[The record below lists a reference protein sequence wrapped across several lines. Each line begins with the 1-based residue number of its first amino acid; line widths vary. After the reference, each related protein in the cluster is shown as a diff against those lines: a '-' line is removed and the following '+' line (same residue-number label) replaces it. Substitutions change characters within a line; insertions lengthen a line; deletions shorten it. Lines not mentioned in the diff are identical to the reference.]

1 MEQQGLSDERAR
13 PGPGSAL
20 YVLVA
25 TAAFLSELA
34 LLAVL
39 GVAGWHF
46 GGGGLLSLAL
56 AVLAP
61 ALAVL
66 LWSIWVAP
74 SAAHRLGDPPRLILQ
89 IALFVAAAVLAG
101 RAGHPVLGIVVAAVG
116 VVVFSASRL
125 VDGGRDSA
133 GRHTT

>member
-1 MEQQGLSDERAR
+1 MQNQGT
-13 PGPGSAL
+13 

-25 TAAFLSELA
+25 AAAFLSELA

-66 LWSIWVAP
+66 LWSVWVAP
-74 SAAHRLGDPPRLILQ
+74 TAAHRLGDPPRLILQ
-89 IALFVAAAVLAG
+89 IVLFVVAAALAG
-101 RAGHPVLGIVVAAVG
+101 LAGHTVWG
-116 VVVFSASRL
+116 VVVAGAGVIAFSASRL
-125 VDGGRDSA
+125 VDGGRNSA
-133 GRHTT
+133 GRPTT

>member
-1 MEQQGLSDERAR
+1 MQNQGT
-13 PGPGSAL
+13 

-25 TAAFLSELA
+25 AAAFLSELA

-66 LWSIWVAP
+66 LWSVWVAP
-74 SAAHRLGDPPRLILQ
+74 TAAHRLGDPPRLILQ
-89 IALFVAAAVLAG
+89 IALFVVAAALAG
-101 RAGHPVLGIVVAAVG
+101 IAGHTVWG
-116 VVVFSASRL
+116 VVVAGAGVL
-125 VDGGRDSA
+125 VDRGRDSA
-133 GRHTT
+133 GRPTT

>member
-1 MEQQGLSDERAR
+1 MQNQGT
-13 PGPGSAL
+13 

-25 TAAFLSELA
+25 AAAFLSELA
-34 LLAVL
+34 LLAIL

-66 LWSIWVAP
+66 LWSVWVAP
-74 SAAHRLGDPPRLILQ
+74 TAAHRLGDPPRLILQ
-89 IALFVAAAVLAG
+89 IALFVVAAALAG
-101 RAGHPVLGIVVAAVG
+101 IAGHTVWG
-116 VVVFSASRL
+116 VVVAGAGVIAFSSSRL

-133 GRHTT
+133 GRPTT